1 MGLHPY
7 LKYVFWREVPLGI
20 IVELVTREP
29 NFTLKLLNVYRPYL
43 DRKVFWHNYRS
54 GHKFY
59 NIPYRNLEGKINIGF
74 PRGLFCTY
82 F

>member
-29 NFTLKLLNVYRPYL
+29 NFSLKLLNVYRPYL
-43 DRKVFWHNYRS
+43 DSKVLWDNLLHAWVLNQS
-54 GHKFY
+54 G
-59 NIPYRNLEGKINIGF
+59 IIIGGDKNF
-74 PRGLFCTY
+74 TTSLREIWREK
-82 F
+82 